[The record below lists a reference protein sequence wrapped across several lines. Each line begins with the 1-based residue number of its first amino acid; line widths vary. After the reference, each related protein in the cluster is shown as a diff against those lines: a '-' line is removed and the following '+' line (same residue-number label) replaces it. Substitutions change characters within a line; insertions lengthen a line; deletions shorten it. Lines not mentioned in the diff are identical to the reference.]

1 MTQLPILPAASLSPG
16 TTYPSIFNDVI
27 GPVMRGPSSS
37 HCAAAVRIGRLAREV
52 MDGELT
58 SVLVEFHP
66 TGSLATTHESQ
77 GSDMGLFGGLLGWDA
92 TDERL
97 VDSAKAIREA
107 GISVEIRIADFPAA
121 HPNTYRLT
129 LTNAAGRHRM
139 TALSVGGGMIRVVEV
154 DGVELSMEG
163 DYHETLVFLGGGEGG
178 AALPETLATALESA
192 GIHADEIHLLTG
204 PDTGL
209 LQIKTQERVPAETLL
224 LVGKNPAVRDVR
236 TLPPVLP
243 VQSRKGME
251 VPFITAGEMM
261 RFAGG
266 SVASGDA
273 DLPLWQ
279 LAARYESARGGIP
292 EEEVLARMVE
302 IVEILENSIR
312 EGLAGTEYDDRILGA
327 QVGSFRAAMEGGSLL
342 GVGPHDGGLFNKMIL
357 YVTALMEVKSSMGVI
372 VAAPTAGA
380 CGALPGACLAAAH
393 HLAGIPVGEIGGR
406 GSEVPAG
413 AAREEA
419 AKAMLAAGIIGVF
432 IAAHSTFAAEVCGC
446 QAETGAGAGMAAAAL
461 VQLAG
466 GSAEQAL
473 AASSMALQNTLGLI
487 CDPVANRVEVPCLGR
502 NVLGATNALASANM
516 ALAGFDPVIP
526 LDEVIQ
532 TMDAVGK
539 SLPHTLRC
547 TALGGLSVTPRSK
560 RIEEE
565 LKQPRVSPPPLPM
578 A

>member
-1 MTQLPILPAASLSPG
+1 MTQLPIMPAASLSPG

-37 HCAAAVRIGRLAREV
+37 HCAAAVRIGRLAREL

-107 GISVEIRIADFPAA
+107 GISVEIRIADFPAP

-129 LTNAAGRHRM
+129 LTNAAGQHRM

-163 DYHETLVFLGGGEGG
+163 DYHETLVFLGGGEAG
-178 AALPETLATALESA
+178 AVLLETLTTALESA

-209 LQIKTQERVPAETLL
+209 LQIKTQERVSAETLL
-224 LVGKNPAVRDVR
+224 LVRKNPAVRDVR

-342 GVGPHDGGLFNKMIL
+342 GVGPHDGGLFNKMLL

-547 TALGGLSVTPRSK
+547 TALGGLSVTPTSK

-565 LKQPRVSPPPLPM
+565 LKEPRLPPPLPM